1 MSIFPTMIFLATD
14 GSTDAELTVITT
26 VGLAGRLERVQAS
39 QQAAKQVLDRQ
50 VERIE
55 RLGGTVAQ
63 AHLKTGTVGQEIVKL
78 AEELA
83 IDLIA
88 VGSRGRG
95 TLKRALMGGVSYSVV
110 RHAHCP
116 VMVVRS
122 EQERSPEH

>member
-1 MSIFPTMIFLATD
+1 MSNFPTMIFLATD

-63 AHLKTGTVGQEIVKL
+63 AHLKTGAVGQEIVKL

-95 TLKRALMGGVSYSVV
+95 TMRERLWAGS
-110 RHAHCP
+110 HT
-116 VMVVRS
+116 RS
-122 EQERSPEH
+122 SATPTARLW